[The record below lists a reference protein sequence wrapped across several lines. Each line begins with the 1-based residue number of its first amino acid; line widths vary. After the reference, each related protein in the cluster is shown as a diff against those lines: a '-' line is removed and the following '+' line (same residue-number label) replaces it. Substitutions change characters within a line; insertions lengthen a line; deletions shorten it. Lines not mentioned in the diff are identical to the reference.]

1 MLTRGSLPGS
11 DPSATRRRGFTLV
24 ELMVVLAIVGLLAA
38 LLFPVFARAKRA
50 AQELGSLSNM
60 RQMGLALAM
69 YAADHEGWFPAVKEN
84 LADPRMTTWVDEVQ
98 PYTKAR
104 LLRRSPLDD
113 SPAWADLA
121 NPRLTSYG
129 LNAYFDFRHPPYFGC
144 SLDETV
150 RPSETVVVAELR
162 VRLLGSEFLVR
173 GDHFHPQYYGNPAR
187 VANARFQTLQWD
199 PVRRLPRMTVFDEQT
214 LVGPYIFADGHAA
227 RVPWPA
233 LWRQQDGQPPARDR
247 LDPRR
252 SEDGT

>member
-121 NPRLTSYG
+121 NP
-129 LNAYFDFRHPPYFGC
+129 
-144 SLDETV
+144 
-150 RPSETVVVAELR
+150 
-162 VRLLGSEFLVR
+162 
-173 GDHFHPQYYGNPAR
+173 
-187 VANARFQTLQWD
+187 
-199 PVRRLPRMTVFDEQT
+199 
-214 LVGPYIFADGHAA
+214 
-227 RVPWPA
+227 
-233 LWRQQDGQPPARDR
+233 
-247 LDPRR
+247 
-252 SEDGT
+252 